1 MFNGIIKNCGKI
13 TKIISRKKGLDIY
26 INSNLNFSK
35 KDIGTSVA
43 CDGVCLTLVDYKKKI
58 SRYYI
63 SNETLIRSKFKNTEI
78 NNIINLEK
86 PMKYGDM
93 ISGHFVQGH
102 VDTVGIIKKIN
113 IIDKSWNIEFSL
125 KKNFSKFLVEKAS
138 ITINGVSLTNAKI
151 KKNIFSISVIPHTL
165 MLTNLIY
172 LKKGD
177 LVNIEIDILS
187 KYIKKFFDEKK

>member
-13 TKIISRKKGLDIY
+13 TKLISRKKGLDIY
-26 INSNLNFSK
+26 IKSNLNFSK
-35 KDIGTSVA
+35 KDIGSSVA
-43 CDGVCLTLVDYKKKI
+43 CDGACLTLVDYKKKI

-63 SNETLIRSKFKNTEI
+63 SNETLIRSKFKNAEI

-113 IIDKSWNIEFSL
+113 IIDKSWNIEISL
-125 KKNFSKFLVEKAS
+125 KKIFSRFLVEKAS
-138 ITINGVSLTNAKI
+138 ITINGVSLTIAKI
-151 KKNIFSISVIPHTL
+151 KKNIFTISVIPHTL

-177 LVNIEIDILS
+177 FINIEIDILS
-187 KYIKKFFDEKK
+187 KYIKKFTDEKK

>member
-138 ITINGVSLTNAKI
+138 ITINGVSLTIAKI

>member
-1 MFNGIIKNCGKI
+1 MFNGIIKDCGKI
-13 TKIISRKKGLDIY
+13 TKLISRKKGLDIY
-26 INSNLNFSK
+26 IKSSLIFSK
-35 KDIGTSVA
+35 KDIGSSVS

-63 SNETLIRSKFKNTEI
+63 SNETLVRSKFKSTKI

-102 VDTVGIIKKIN
+102 VDTVGVIKKIN
-113 IIDKSWNIEFSL
+113 VIDKSWNIEINL
-125 KKNFSKFLVEKAS
+125 KKNFSKYLVEKAS
-138 ITINGVSLTNAKI
+138 ITINGVSLTIAKI
-151 KKNIFSISVIPHTL
+151 KKNIFNISVIPHTL

-172 LKKGD
+172 LNKGD

-187 KYIKKFFDEKK
+187 KYIKKFTDEKK

>member
-35 KDIGTSVA
+35 KDIGSSVS

-113 IIDKSWNIEFSL
+113 IIDKSWNIKFSL
-125 KKNFSKFLVEKAS
+125 KKNFSKLLVEKAS
-138 ITINGVSLTNAKI
+138 ITINGVSLTIAKI

-187 KYIKKFFDEKK
+187 KYIKKFTDEKK